1 MVVPEKGG
9 QFSTTA
15 ATATAR
21 AGLMAR
27 LRYRLTFVVAAL
39 CFLLMGVPVI
49 SLGYLL
55 QYFFGVKD
63 FIYPFG
69 KFGARLYLHTA
80 GARVHVSGEEQLDP
94 QQPYVFVANHQ
105 SNLDPALIFACLS
118 RNTSFL
124 VKQEL
129 FRIPV
134 FAQGVRLIDMV
145 PVDRTNRESALAST
159 RLAAE
164 KLKGG
169 RSYVG
174 FAEGTRSADGQLKE
188 FKKGLFYM
196 ALEARVPIV
205 PVVVNDTRLVMRK
218 GTNYCTPGDVFMEI
232 LPPVSTAGYTEANLD
247 ELVTKVREQFV
258 PFVRTD

>member
-1 MVVPEKGG
+1 MAVPEKGG
-9 QFSTTA
+9 QFSTA
-15 ATATAR
+15 ATTATAR
-21 AGLMAR
+21 AGLAAR

-39 CFLLMGVPVI
+39 SFLILGVPVI

-55 QYFFGVKD
+55 RHFFGVKD

-69 KFGARLYLHTA
+69 KFGARLYLRTA
-80 GARVHVSGEEQLDP
+80 GARVHVSGHQHLDP

-105 SNLDPALIFACLS
+105 SNLDPPLIITYLG
-118 RNTSFL
+118 RNPSFL
-124 VKQEL
+124 VKKEL
-129 FRIPV
+129 FRIPI
-134 FAQGVRLIDMV
+134 FAQGIRLMDMV
-145 PVDRTNRESALAST
+145 PVDRTDRESALAST

-196 ALEARVPIV
+196 ALEAHVPVV

-218 GTNYCTPGDVFMEI
+218 GTNYCIPGDVYLEI
-232 LPPVSTAGYTEANLD
+232 LPPVSTAGYSEANID
-247 ELVTKVREQFV
+247 ELITKVREQFV
-258 PFVRTD
+258 PQVRTD